1 MTTPS
6 TQKPIDKAART
17 GHPIRMRTIDANEVD
32 AHPGLIE
39 AIHTADC
46 TGVIVRGALPLAMVA
61 AAVARLGAGEMD
73 WASPN
78 KGMYGGELRTIGDAA
93 TPTFTALRGPDADRY
108 AQSAKVR
115 PDQTRAV
122 FGDVDPV
129 EHLSDLFSRL
139 NHGQPAA
146 PPAFEGE
153 QTWAPLNY
161 RALDPGV
168 QIYAHHDNHYGLS
181 VYQHM
186 PADLDRDVLLSW
198 FVTLQAPDAGGELI
212 IYGLWGS
219 DPNPPV
225 LPTRFLDTAALERDF
240 KKEIAQMQAGD
251 LIIFDAGRH
260 VHRVSPVEG
269 EAARLTFG
277 GFLTV
282 DTDRT
287 RLAFWS

>member
-1 MTTPS
+1 MTQPNA
-6 TQKPIDKAART
+6 PEAAAEKS
-17 GHPIRMRTIDANEVD
+17 GHPIRLRTIDAADVD

-39 AIHTADC
+39 AIHDTEC
-46 TGVIVRGALPLAMVA
+46 TGVVVRGALPPAMVA
-61 AAVARLGAGEMD
+61 AAVAQLTDEGRQWD
-73 WASPN
+73 SPN

-93 TPTFTALRGPDADRY
+93 TPTFTALRGPDATTY
-108 AQSAKVR
+108 AQSAQAR
-115 PDQTRAV
+115 PAQTKDV
-122 FGDVDPV
+122 FGAVDPV
-129 EHLSDLFSRL
+129 AHVADLFSRL
-139 NHGQPAA
+139 NHGRPAA
-146 PPAFEGE
+146 PPAFDGE
-153 QTWAPLNY
+153 QSWAPLNY

-168 QIYAHHDNHYGLS
+168 QIYSHHDNHYGLS

-186 PADLDRDVLLSW
+186 PPDLDRDVLLSW
-198 FVTLQAPDAGGELI
+198 FVTVQAPDAGGELI

-219 DPNPPV
+219 DPNPPM

-269 EAARLTFG
+269 EKSRLTFG

-282 DTDRT
+282 DSART